1 MGKAIGAQRPK
12 DDLKDFVP
20 SRESV
25 RNTPLSPVPDEPAL
39 PATVDEAAA
48 PAPAKPAKAA
58 GKPKRRHYT
67 FTPELSKRILEVK
80 NRWLMDDQTGGRM
93 FDYGQTMSE
102 NAFVACL
109 LAYGLDSLEKS
120 IRDGNDPRSLNAR
133 LPQYLPA
140 NLRRN
145 Q

>member
-1 MGKAIGAQRPK
+1 MGKALGAQPPK

-25 RNTPLSPVPDEPAL
+25 RNTPLTPVPDEPDPPTA
-39 PATVDEAAA
+39 AEAAA
-48 PAPAKPAKAA
+48 PATAKPAKAA

-80 NRWLMDDQTGGRM
+80 ARWLMDDQTGRRM
-93 FDYGQTMSE
+93 FDYSQTMSE

-120 IRDGNDPRSLNAR
+120 IKDGNDPRSLNAR